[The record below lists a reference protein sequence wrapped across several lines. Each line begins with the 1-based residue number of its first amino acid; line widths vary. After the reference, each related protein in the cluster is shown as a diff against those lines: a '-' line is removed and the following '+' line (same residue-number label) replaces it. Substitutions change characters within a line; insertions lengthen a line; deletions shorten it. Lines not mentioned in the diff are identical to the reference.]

1 MNSLKTLAAVATAV
15 VLIGPACSKDSSSPT
30 TTGGSNNTSNINSF
44 VASLPDWQQPPDY
57 LNAGSSVVQTI
68 TMPGDAIPDYQCTV
82 QSHDWA
88 KADNEIFA
96 PEQDFATVWPGA
108 MFHGAPYRFGTLT
121 PVDAPRSPITLYS
134 NLPGSKSV
142 TVDNPTSTTMN
153 DAVNEIRGSVDA
165 NNYQSA
171 WEFRVDEVYSNMQGS
186 MEAGLT
192 AGYSGVASGGL
203 NFSENRTITHHVY
216 FGRAVQRMFTIRFA
230 DDQLKT
236 PSDFFDGS
244 LTAQQLRDAGLGD
257 SDVPVYVRS
266 VTYGQ
271 MIVFKAELTTDQS
284 GKIVQGRPESLLG
297 RLHRRRQRRSV
308 RTATCCKQA
317 TYTTIGYGGD
327 PGNSAN
333 AHSAVADQKFGT
345 FFDGATVQNAVPL
358 FFEVVT
364 LKGGK
369 PASLGEHVVYETW
382 ENCKAATG
390 YTVQTKF
397 IRIKANAKTDEK
409 AKYELDLYCGIAA
422 IVPHSTFT
430 SLMNFPLGNHWYTV
444 NKTADCSMNTSS
456 LGKLIVQFSRLTA
469 LTASTYERDYP
480 FTNVPRNS
488 WIPMQPTAE
497 ITDGILPG
505 APKRTITADVQVMLT
520 PTYD

>member
-1 MNSLKTLAAVATAV
+1 MNSLKALTAV
-15 VLIGPACSKDSSSPT
+15 VAALALIGPACSKDSSSPT
-30 TTGGSNNTSNINSF
+30 TTGGSNNTSSINSF
-44 VASLPDWQQPPDY
+44 VASLPDWKQPPDY
-57 LNAGSSVVQTI
+57 LTSGTAAAQTI

-88 KADNEIFA
+88 KADNEVFA

-108 MFHGAPYRFGTLT
+108 MFHGDPYRTGTLT
-121 PVDAPRSPITLYS
+121 PVDAPRSPITMYS

-153 DAVNEIRGSVDA
+153 DAVNEIRGSVA
-165 NNYQSA
+165 AGNYQSA
-171 WEFRVDEVYSNMQGS
+171 WEFRVDEVYSNLQGS

-216 FGRAVQRMFTIRFA
+216 FGRAVQRMYTIRFA

-244 LTAQQLRDAGLGD
+244 MTAQQLRDAGIGD

-284 GKIVQGRPESLLG
+284 GSSFKADLKASWDDFTAGGSGGSSNGDLL
-297 RLHRRRQRRSV
+297 
-308 RTATCCKQA
+308 KQA
-317 TYTTIGYGGD
+317 TYTAIGYGGD

-369 PASLGEHVVYETW
+369 PASLGEHVVYQTW

-390 YTVQTKF
+390 YTVTTKF
-397 IRIKANAKTDEK
+397 NRIKANAKTDEK
-409 AKYELDLYCGIAA
+409 AKYELDLYCGVAA
-422 IVPHSTFT
+422 IIPHSTFT
-430 SLMNFPLGNHWYTV
+430 SLMNFPLGNHWYSV
-444 NKTADCSMNTSS
+444 NKTANCSMSTAA
-456 LGKLIVQFSRLTA
+456 LGKFIVQFSRVSA
-469 LTASTYERDYP
+469 LTAATYSKDYP
-480 FTNVPRNS
+480 FTNVPRNT
-488 WIPMQPTAE
+488 WISLLPTAE
-497 ITDGILPG
+497 ITDGILPNS
-505 APKRTITADVQVMLT
+505 PKRTITADVQIKLV